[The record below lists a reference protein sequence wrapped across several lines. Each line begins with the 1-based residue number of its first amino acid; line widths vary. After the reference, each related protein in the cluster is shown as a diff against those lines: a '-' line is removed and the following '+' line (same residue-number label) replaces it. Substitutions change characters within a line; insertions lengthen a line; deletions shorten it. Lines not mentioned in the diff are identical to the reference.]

1 MSAEGAGIGSDGR
14 SAGSRRV
21 WGAKSKGSHPAFA
34 RMPLVG
40 GGEGHTPFACCPCRI
55 NPGDMRDVF
64 AAMVMVQDPEWVFGL
79 DRAADA
85 GFLG

>member
-1 MSAEGAGIGSDGR
+1 MGEQGPSDGR
-14 SAGSRRV
+14 AGRRV
-21 WGAKSKGSHPAFA
+21 WSAKTKGCHPPVK
-34 RMPLVG
+34 RMPVVG
-40 GGEGHTPFACCPCRI
+40 TEGGHAPFSCCPCRI